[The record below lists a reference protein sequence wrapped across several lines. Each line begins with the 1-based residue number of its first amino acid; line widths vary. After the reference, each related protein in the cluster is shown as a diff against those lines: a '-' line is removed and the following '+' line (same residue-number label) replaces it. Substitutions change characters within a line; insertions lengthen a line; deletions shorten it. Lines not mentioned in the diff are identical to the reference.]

1 MRTEF
6 QLGSL
11 YDRRTDNL
19 LSSYALWKED
29 NIKKKGFFSQRIC
42 SSQQWLTDSENTFSS
57 KVRNLDIESG
67 LTLSLLGEMINI
79 KGHAKYF
86 EDTVSSSNVAKVSLT
101 YKETTVY
108 QELTLDALY
117 AMDYQDLLASDEQE
131 LAFTHVVIGIQ
142 YGGMFT
148 MVFERDVNKSET
160 KEEIER
166 ELSAAIN
173 AIPISADDNFNLN
186 SDGNE
191 KLDNFRCTVY
201 SDFIS
206 NTRIENWNEA
216 KTLYKSFP
224 SIISAS
230 KDFGKDRGVPVKIW
244 LLPKSCFGSQNH
256 IVINEIS
263 NSFVD
268 KSKELV
274 ESLTRAVNESHDL
287 LNKTKKYYIV
297 NEKIARFLKAVED
310 YKSAFHKDI
319 LSPLVYSIRSGS
331 EREDLLSD
339 TFQKHQ
345 SSPFSYLALWLQKIK
360 EEVDTFLLMEEQLS
374 GVGVSFVSEDFL
386 QSVAKKTISVVLTL
400 KVSKREDSFINEM
413 ENYNSAQTETAVGV
427 EEFLNEKL
435 WFEDQSCKEEILG
448 MAYEMRNVA
457 YANQINGNV
466 GFFMREVECDTT
478 SECHVETWENG
489 KRLALQLFEMI
500 TDVHNLRV
508 ERYSHDTLEIK
519 WNVAQ
524 ERRSSIS
531 AYKIEVSWLSDGD
544 ETQSLELLS
553 QTRISPSTEC
563 IMSHEVKNLRP
574 GNTYKISLQ
583 CLWLNDNLASRPV
596 ELFQMTRLSNPP
608 VNIKAEVTKKR
619 HIKLSWRNPTILAK
633 GSICKSFLI
642 EYKTTSEEIWQNR
655 LVEAD
660 LQTYIFSDVNYD
672 AEYIF
677 RILARYESGE
687 ETLPTEEIHVKT
699 EPLEIIQ
706 IDKVHIHLYMYICK
720 YLFSF
725 RSFLR
730 V

>member
-1 MRTEF
+1 MQTEF

-29 NIKKKGFFSQRIC
+29 DIKKKGFFSQRIC

-108 QELTLDALY
+108 QELTLDALHDI
-117 AMDYQDLLASDEQE
+117 DYQDPLESDEQE
-131 LAFTHVVIGIQ
+131 VAFTHVVVGIQ
-142 YGGMFT
+142 YGGMCT
-148 MVFERDVNKSET
+148 MVFERDVSESET
-160 KEEIER
+160 KEEIEG
-166 ELSAAIN
+166 ELSAAIK
-173 AIPISADDNFNLN
+173 AIPISTDDNFNLN
-186 SDGNE
+186 SGGNE

-206 NTRIENWNEA
+206 NARIENWNEA
-216 KTLYKSFP
+216 KALYKSFP
-224 SIISAS
+224 SIISTS
-230 KDFGKDRGVPVKIW
+230 RDFDKDQGVPVKIW
-244 LLPKSCFGSQNH
+244 LLPKACFGSQNH
-256 IVINEIS
+256 IVIKEIS
-263 NSFVD
+263 SSFIN

-287 LNKTKKYYIV
+287 LNKTMKYYIA
-297 NEKIARFLKAVED
+297 NEKIARCLKAVED
-310 YKSAFHKDI
+310 YKSAFHKCI

-331 EREDLLSD
+331 EKEDLLSD

-345 SSPFSYLALWLQKIK
+345 SSPFAYLTLWLRKIK
-360 EEVDTFLLMEEQLS
+360 EEVDTFLLIEKQLS
-374 GVGVSFVSEDFL
+374 EVGVSFVSEDFL
-386 QSVAKKTISVVLTL
+386 QSIARKTSVVLTL
-400 KVSKREDSFINEM
+400 KVSKREDLFINEM
-413 ENYNSAQTETAVGV
+413 ENYNSAQTETAVGL
-427 EEFLNEKL
+427 EEFINEKL
-435 WFEDQSCKEEILG
+435 WFEDESCKEEILG

-457 YANQINGNV
+457 YANQINENV
-466 GFFMREVECDTT
+466 GFFMREAECDTT
-478 SECHVETWENG
+478 SECHVEVWENG
-489 KRLALQLFEMI
+489 KRLALELFEII

-519 WNVAQ
+519 WDVAQ

-531 AYKIEVSWLSDGD
+531 AYKIEVNCLSDGD
-544 ETQSLELLS
+544 ETQALELLS
-553 QTRISPSTEC
+553 QTRISPS
-563 IMSHEVKNLRP
+563 IMAHEVKNLRP

-583 CLWLNDNLASRPV
+583 CLWLNDSLSSRPV

-608 VNIKAEVTKKR
+608 VNIKAEVTEKR

-633 GSICKSFLI
+633 GSICRSFLI
-642 EYKTTSEEIWQNR
+642 EYKTTGQEIWQNR

-687 ETLPTEEIHVKT
+687 ETLPTEKIHVKT
-699 EPLEIIQ
+699 EPLEMIQ

-725 RSFLR
+725 RSFLG